1 MKGFDMR
8 ENPLGSQRSM
18 AYKENITMRYRPP
31 TQLHASLYMRDKKRS
46 AGSKVSEE
54 AQTAKSTSNKKAD
67 RTKK

>member
-1 MKGFDMR
+1 MR
-8 ENPLGSQRSM
+8 II
-18 AYKENITMRYRPP
+18 AMRYRPP

-54 AQTAKSTSNKKAD
+54 AKTGKSMSDKKAD